1 MHTCGW
7 TLNRK
12 APLRSLPPQPEV
24 LRVSAHGSSPCVCAS
39 CVSVR
44 RDSGSSLK
52 APIQGFEPLQSIQQ
66 LQAGLSHV
74 NAGLRKPFRVLDRE
88 FDSINRNAGLI
99 GHLKLKR

>member
-1 MHTCGW
+1 
-7 TLNRK
+7 
-12 APLRSLPPQPEV
+12 
-24 LRVSAHGSSPCVCAS
+24 
-39 CVSVR
+39 
-44 RDSGSSLK
+44 LK